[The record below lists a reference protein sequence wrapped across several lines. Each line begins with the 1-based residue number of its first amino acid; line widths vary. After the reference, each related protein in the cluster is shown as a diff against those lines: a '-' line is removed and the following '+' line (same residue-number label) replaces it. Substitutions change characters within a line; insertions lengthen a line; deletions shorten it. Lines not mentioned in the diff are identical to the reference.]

1 MDLNKEIIS
10 LWFRAEWKTFSKEAE
25 QHTYRSMMVQETYL
39 KSNIHSQC
47 KFTTTKTLFSG
58 SVRI

>member
-1 MDLNKEIIS
+1 
-10 LWFRAEWKTFSKEAE
+10 
-25 QHTYRSMMVQETYL
+25 MVQETYL

-47 KFTTTKTLFSG
+47 KFTITKTLFSG